1 MHTCSCD
8 KQNRQNGITSK
19 QKALYKDSLTQ
30 STCWRSMS
38 ARSANSVLNKWKID
52 LQMNLWAN
60 WFFCCVFSCCCCPFY
75 ACFKWKIKFEF
86 NRNGTQNPDK
96 WTADRSME
104 SGIIRND
111 GSIHWERHMQRQWKW
126 LPNENGRT
134 DTLCLID
141 CMLCVLS
148 RIDKVGTMFVVRL
161 CDNQTN
167 IVCRRWR
174 WLFNSNSILQNTL
187 FAILAV
193 CRQANNESVEYFE
206 RERELSKENS
216 LNFDSCIGKLSI
228 WVVKFEFF
236 FFFDY
241 YFGCEKKMY

>member
-38 ARSANSVLNKWKID
+38 VESARSTPQSTDMK
-52 LQMNLWAN
+52 QMEN
-60 WFFCCVFSCCCCPFY
+60 WFVHELICALIWFVIHSSFASHFMENCVDWVKT
-75 ACFKWKIKFEF
+75 AHT
-86 NRNGTQNPDK
+86 NRTE
-96 WTADRSME
+96 WTNDRSTAN
-104 SGIIRND
+104 GNRND

-174 WLFNSNSILQNTL
+174 WLFNSNSIFQTL
-187 FAILAV
+187 YSRYSQSTDTQRQRGTIL
-193 CRQANNESVEYFE
+193 RGSVNA
-206 RERELSKENS
+206 L
-216 LNFDSCIGKLSI
+216 
-228 WVVKFEFF
+228 
-236 FFFDY
+236 
-241 YFGCEKKMY
+241 KKIR